1 MIYLGATIGK
11 QIGDSCHETL
21 IGDGPWEKTAG
32 DDRTNALRHV
42 GEMEGLSS
50 SMRRKMAAAILS
62 LSIAILLSG
71 CGRREEAPDVT
82 GLTPESYKELK
93 EDGKGVATEETEEG
107 DSFRAGLNGKC
118 SCVAAEE
125 GFEVTFFNGAH
136 EIIFSECYPKEPTV
150 RQVTDNIFEVRM
162 SVGSSAVYVFYVD
175 VVNAETSGT
184 FFNPLLFGEHY
195 VAHMEDGELI
205 LRDIFDDDALCMT
218 ISRDFTKTVN
228 PMSAIIAIEMQ
239 DKNKITL
246 SYYKGDNCEET
257 SEILY
262 IGKVQPWEGGFQIRE
277 SCLLSAEG
285 QKGGTLEIPYGVTRT
300 VDQPSADG
308 CVRAVVG
315 QYAARGDNV
324 QYEEIILPE
333 TMVRIGD
340 GSFNS
345 TKIDRIIFP
354 ASLREIG
361 TFAFRWAAL
370 DEVVM
375 QGGLKTIGDGAFS
388 DTSLMKVQLPDTL
401 EYIGRWAF
409 ADTPLKEMEIPAS
422 VRYIG
427 QGAFEHCGDLSKIVF
442 EEGVSTI
449 DCSFCDYSSVERLQ
463 FPESLSVL
471 EGSGFF
477 IPSLKRIYIPKGT
490 TVIDDE
496 KFFRAFV
503 TYGVPVV
510 VYGQSGSRA
519 EEVADAWGMEFVEVA
534 SGDEMP

>member
-1 MIYLGATIGK
+1 
-11 QIGDSCHETL
+11 
-21 IGDGPWEKTAG
+21 
-32 DDRTNALRHV
+32 
-42 GEMEGLSS
+42 
-50 SMRRKMAAAILS
+50 MRRKMAAAILS
-62 LSIAILLSG
+62 LSMAILLSG

-82 GLTPESYKELK
+82 GLTPESYKEPK
-93 EDGKGVATEETEEG
+93 ED
-107 DSFRAGLNGKC
+107 
-118 SCVAAEE
+118 
-125 GFEVTFFNGAH
+125 
-136 EIIFSECYPKEPTV
+136 IFSECYPKEPTV
-150 RQVTDNIFEVRM
+150 RQVTDNVFEVRM
-162 SVGSSAVYVFYVD
+162 SVGSSATYVFYVD
-175 VVNAETSGT
+175 AVHAEKSVT
-184 FFNPLLFGEHY
+184 FFNPLLFGERY

-205 LRDIFDDDALCMT
+205 LRDVFDDDSLCMT
-218 ISRDFTKTVN
+218 ISRDFTKTAN

-239 DKNKITL
+239 DKNKIML
-246 SYYKGDNCEET
+246 SYYKGDNREET
-257 SEILY
+257 SEIVY
-262 IGKVQPWEGGFQIRE
+262 IDKVQPWEGGFQIRG
-277 SCLLSAEG
+277 SCLFSAEG

-345 TKIDRIIFP
+345 TKIDRIVFP

-361 TFAFRWAAL
+361 TFAFRWAVL

-388 DTSLMKVQLPDTL
+388 DTSLMQVQLPDTL

-409 ADTPLKEMEIPAS
+409 ADTPLKEIEIPAS
-422 VRYIG
+422 VCYIG

-442 EEGVSTI
+442 EEGVTTI

-519 EEVADAWGMEFVEVA
+519 EEVADAWGMEFVEVE